1 MTTRLSSRL
10 LQSDVIGKR
19 APIAGVS
26 GERTGRR
33 ARRQRNEKLG
43 RNGRA
48 RRVRGARVSP
58 MIPANPMTS
67 HPAKRTAPSITPE
80 PYPKDTLASLFR
92 ANHHR
97 QPIPRPAVASFFQ
110 VRSTAGRQ
118 PRNREGR
125 LRWFFLCDL
134 CVFAREKKGFQPRGA
149 ALRLDRRDFR
159 HGTRLLDRPDFR
171 KIPWLLVSATTLAA
185 FRD

>member
-33 ARRQRNEKLG
+33 ARRQRNEILG

-58 MIPANPMTS
+58 MIPANAMTS

-97 QPIPRPAVASFFQ
+97 QPIPRQAVASFFQ
-110 VRSTAGRQ
+110 VRSTAGRE
-118 PRNREGR
+118 PRGPASMVFPLRSLR
-125 LRWFFLCDL
+125 LCE
-134 CVFAREKKGFQPRGA
+134 REKRISAARA
-149 ALRLDRRDFR
+149 ALRLDRR
-159 HGTRLLDRPDFR
+159 DFR
-171 KIPWLLVSATTLAA
+171 KIPWLLVSATILLPSATERTRGFLP
-185 FRD
+185 

>member
-19 APIAGVS
+19 APFAGVS

-118 PRNREGR
+118 PRNREVR
-125 LRWFFLCDL
+125 LRWFS
-134 CVFAREKKGFQPRGA
+134 FAIFASLRERKKDFSRAGPRCGRA
-149 ALRLDRRDFR
+149 VA
-159 HGTRLLDRPDFR
+159 
-171 KIPWLLVSATTLAA
+171 
-185 FRD
+185 